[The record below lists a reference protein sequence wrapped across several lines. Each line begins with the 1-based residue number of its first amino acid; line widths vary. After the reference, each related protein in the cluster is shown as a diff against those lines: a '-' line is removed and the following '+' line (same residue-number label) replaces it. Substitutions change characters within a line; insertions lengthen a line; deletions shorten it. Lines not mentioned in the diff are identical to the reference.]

1 MREAELL
8 NALAQ
13 AEPGI
18 HVDIRPNGVCMVA
31 TYYEPRVK
39 GIGKTL
45 MNAALDCAHWLLD
58 VVKDHPEYKDLIPD
72 VLIALAN
79 YDKHSDRLS
88 L

>member
-13 AEPGI
+13 APGGI
-18 HVDIRPNGVCMVA
+18 HVDVRSSGRCMVA
-31 TYYEPRVK
+31 TYYDPCVK
-39 GIGKTL
+39 GIGKNL
-45 MNAALDCAHWLLD
+45 MDASLDCAHWLLD
-58 VVKDHPEYKDLIPD
+58 VVKDHPEYKDSIPD
-72 VLIALAN
+72 VLVALAN